1 VRGEFIDIGGARLY
15 YFAAGSRGA
24 GEPVIL
30 LHGFPTSSHLWS
42 DTVPLLPKGHR
53 VVVLD
58 LLGYGRSDRPAGFS
72 LALSA
77 HAERVV
83 SLMDALGIRTAAV
96 VGHDLGSGVAQALA
110 LGWPGR
116 VTRVGLLDPIAFGTR
131 PGAMVVGAGAGA
143 GSLTARLP
151 GPMVLALVRRR
162 LLRGYAVSTRGT
174 HSVELYLRPFTDDGG
189 IDALRRHA
197 GALDPRETES
207 FGERLSEIR
216 VPVAIIA
223 GGEDPYV
230 QAAVALRLR
239 EAIPGST
246 LDVLPSMR
254 HFSPEEA
261 PERVAAVIADLL
273 AR

>member
-1 VRGEFIDIGGARLY
+1 VRGEFIDVGGARLY

-53 VVVLD
+53 VVVVD

-83 SLMDALGIRTAAV
+83 SLMDTLGITRAAI

-110 LGWPGR
+110 LGWSNR
-116 VTRVGLLDPIAFGTR
+116 VTRLGLIDPIAFGTR
-131 PGAMVVGAGAGA
+131 PGALVVGSGS
-143 GSLTARLP
+143 GSLSARLP
-151 GPMVLALVRRR
+151 APVLLALVRRR
-162 LLRGYAVSTRGT
+162 LLRGYAVSDRGA
-174 HSVELYLRPFTDDGG
+174 HSVDLYLRPFGEDGG
-189 IDALRRHA
+189 IEVLRRHA
-197 GALDPRETES
+197 AALDPRETEML
-207 FGERLSEIR
+207 GERLGEIP
-216 VPVAIIA
+216 VPVAIVA

-246 LDVLPSMR
+246 LDVIPSMR

-261 PERVAAVIADLL
+261 PERVATVIADLL